1 MNYKNLTDE
10 EILEILDRQDNSYME
25 LKSAAQTDS
34 DLRNRL
40 FNLKSKHLE
49 EKNNTLSVLIE
60 QLEKALNND
69 EVPDEIKSKIELKLI
84 KYKSLMNKPLS
95 K

>member
-40 FNLKSKHLE
+40 SNLKSKQE
-49 EKNNTLSVLIE
+49 EVKNNTFTILIE
-60 QLEKALNND
+60 QLEKALNSD
-69 EVPDEIKSKIELKLI
+69 EVPDEIKSEIELKLI
-84 KYKSLMNKPLS
+84 RYKSLMNE
-95 K
+95 

>member
-25 LKSAAQTDS
+25 LKSVAQTDS

-40 FNLKSKHLE
+40 SNLKSKQLE
-49 EKNNTLSVLIE
+49 KKNNTLSVLIE
-60 QLEKALNND
+60 HLEKALNND
-69 EVPDEIKSKIELKLI
+69 EVPDEIKAKIELKLI
-84 KYKSLMNKPLS
+84 RYKSLMNE
-95 K
+95 